1 MIADQTKRTSGV
13 VRAGEAGV
21 QEGDALYWD
30 DATPA
35 LLGTCGVNDH
45 YRYAGQALVI
55 GNTGHATNNW
65 LAITG
70 DTVGV
75 DRYGV
80 RAGYGDGIATYLRG
94 RPLTTGAL
102 GTLVPYIGKKRFE
115 HPVTGAEAA
124 ANQITLPAHVGSIIS
139 MRNENLNIDFLPG
152 DEDATPDAGVV
163 TISNADPIVL
173 DFFAGEITT
182 GDQLN
187 YTYVPKNGKVAV
199 LETPPDANNKIYV
212 QTSGGM

>member
-13 VRAGEAGV
+13 LRAGELGV
-21 QEGDALYWD
+21 QEGDAMYWD
-30 DATPA
+30 DAVPA

-45 YRYAGQALVI
+45 YRYAGQALII
-55 GNTGHATNNW
+55 GITTNANNW
-65 LAITG
+65 LADDG
-70 DTVGV
+70 DTIVV

-80 RAGYGDGIATYLRG
+80 RAAYGDGVATYLRG

-139 MRNENLNIDFLPG
+139 MRNENLNIDFIVG

-163 TISNADPIVL
+163 TVSNADPIVL
-173 DFFAGEITT
+173 DFFAGEITN

-199 LETPPDANNKIYV
+199 VEIAPDANNKMYV